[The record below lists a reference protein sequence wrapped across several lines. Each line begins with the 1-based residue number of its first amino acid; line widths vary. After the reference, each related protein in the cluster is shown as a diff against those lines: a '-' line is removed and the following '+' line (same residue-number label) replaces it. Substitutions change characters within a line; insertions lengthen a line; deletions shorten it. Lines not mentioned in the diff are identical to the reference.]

1 MRPLLASRIILL
13 TTLIWSVSS
22 SAIHDSGNCSSDPGD
37 LIINGKS
44 ADDLMSTFVTSC
56 HSSSYSS
63 EASSKS
69 DQNDFTHR
77 EIQQRLFVKSV
88 ADELAGDV
96 SRGGGEHLTSMAF
109 LEGCPVETHDEFA
122 RLAQKNFN
130 QIFPDPDADTEVIL
144 YNIEEMISA
153 DPLLASKCSLD
164 S

>member
-1 MRPLLASRIILL
+1 MRPLLASRTILL

-22 SAIHDSGNCSSDPGD
+22 SAIHDSGNCNIHSLED
-37 LIINGKS
+37 LEGLGEDILI
-44 ADDLMSTFVTSC
+44 STSTTSC
-56 HSSSYSS
+56 HASSSSS

-144 YNIEEMISA
+144 YNIEEMIAA